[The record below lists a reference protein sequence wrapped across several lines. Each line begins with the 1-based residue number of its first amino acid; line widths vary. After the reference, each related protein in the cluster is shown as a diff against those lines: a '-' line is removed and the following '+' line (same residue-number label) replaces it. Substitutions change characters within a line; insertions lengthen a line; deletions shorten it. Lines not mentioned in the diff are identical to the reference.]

1 MTEIERARLKAD
13 IEKIK
18 DFYGEEQFMK
28 AIEELFELINAI
40 ARKDKENIIEEIAD
54 VEIMTCQLK
63 MLLKCENKAEEIKRY
78 KVDRQLK
85 RMEKE
90 KNESLQV

>member
-1 MTEIERARLKAD
+1 MTEIEKARLKAD

-18 DFYGEEQFMK
+18 DFYGEGQFMK

-40 ARKDKENIIEEIAD
+40 VIKDKENIIEEIAD

-63 MLLKCENKAEEIKRY
+63 MLLKCENKVEEIKRY
-78 KVDRQLK
+78 KVSRQLK

-90 KNESLQV
+90 KNEGLQV

>member
-1 MTEIERARLKAD
+1 MTEIEKARLKAD

-18 DFYGEEQFMK
+18 DFYGEGQFK
-28 AIEELFELINAI
+28 KTVEELFELINAI
-40 ARKDKENIIEEIAD
+40 TKDDKENIIEEIAD

-63 MLLKCENKAEEIKRY
+63 MLLKCENKVEEIKRY

-90 KNESLQV
+90 KNEGLQV